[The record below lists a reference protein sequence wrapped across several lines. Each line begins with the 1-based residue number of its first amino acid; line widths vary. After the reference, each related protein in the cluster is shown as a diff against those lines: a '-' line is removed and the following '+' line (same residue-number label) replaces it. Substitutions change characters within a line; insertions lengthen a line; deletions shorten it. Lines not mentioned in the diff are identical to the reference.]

1 VSNPHAEIYEALAAP
16 FAKSEL
22 RSRPG
27 RAGLTFTYAD
37 AAAVVRRF
45 DEVLGGNWSF
55 DIAPFEGGTCVK
67 GTIFVRYPDGS
78 VAQRSDIGYPNK
90 VGQDEEPLKSA
101 ATDALRRA
109 ARLFGV
115 GLYLYARDDAS
126 KKVADSAPAQR
137 AAKPKPAGPKSQ
149 MRDMLDTMLAEL
161 KRLGHPS
168 DLSGALAKHGVSSL
182 DELPEEVIA
191 EWAERAA
198 AKVQPLLEAD
208 AELAERDLAK

>member
-1 VSNPHAEIYEALAAP
+1 MSVAPQQIYEQLAAP

-37 AAAVVRRF
+37 AAAVIRRL

-55 DIAPFEGGTCVK
+55 DIVPLEGGNCVK
-67 GTIFVRYPDGS
+67 GIISVRYPDGTAS
-78 VAQRSDIGYPNK
+78 QRSDIGYPNK

-126 KKVADSAPAQR
+126 KKVADSAPAKR
-137 AAKPKPAGPKSQ
+137 AEKPAAPIVKSP
-149 MRDMLDTMLAEL
+149 MRDMLDTMLKEL
-161 KRLGHPS
+161 VRLGHPA
-168 DLSGALAKHGVSSL
+168 DLSGPLAKQGVSSL
-182 DELPEEVIA
+182 DELSEEVIT

-198 AKVQPLLEAD
+198 AKVQPMLETEAALLEV
-208 AELAERDLAK
+208 DLAK

>member
-1 VSNPHAEIYEALAAP
+1 MSNLHAEIYEALAAP

-37 AAAVVRRF
+37 VTAVVRRL

-55 DIAPFEGGTCVK
+55 DVAPLEGGSCVK
-67 GTIFVRYPDGS
+67 GTISVRYPDGS

-137 AAKPKPAGPKSQ
+137 AAKPKPAGPKSP
-149 MRDMLDTMLAEL
+149 MRDMLDTMLGEL
-161 KRLGHPS
+161 KRLGHPT
-168 DLSGALAKHGVSSL
+168 DLAGPLAKQGVASL
-182 DELPEEVIA
+182 DELPEEIIR

-198 AKVQPLLEAD
+198 AKVQPLLEAEA
-208 AELAERDLAK
+208 AEIERDLAK